1 MVNVL
6 VSSPESTCLQEQSY
20 HLAKTDLT
28 KRLDELSWLGFDK
41 ISLRLYKMYADEV
54 LNVEEI
60 SEMVD
65 SLIVLSS
72 GQIIAIENEETI
84 IRTFGY
90 SKEAIRCIQ
99 RVAMHLD
106 KYSQF
111 ALYFSKD
118 FELLDMNLFVDKS
131 SIVRLAEKIIGGGI
145 VSNAGYLILV
155 RHRSEVPKP
164 DDEDNFL
171 ISQVVRGT
179 RIIDMV
185 FLDDMVANCDLVYS
199 NSLGR
204 VFAREGVMPRVLFAG
219 VNNLK
224 PPPVEQAP

>member
-6 VSSPESTCLQEQSY
+6 VSSPESTYLREQPY
-20 HLAKTDLT
+20 QVAETEIAR
-28 KRLDELSWLGFDK
+28 RLEGLSRLGFDK
-41 ISLRLYKMYADEV
+41 IGLRLFKMYSDEV
-54 LNVEEI
+54 LNGEEL

-65 SLIVLSS
+65 SLIMLAS

-84 IRTFGY
+84 ISTLGY
-90 SKEAIRCIQ
+90 SKEAIHCLQ

-131 SIVRLAEKIIGGGI
+131 SVVRLAEKIIGGGI
-145 VSNAGYLILV
+145 VSNASYLILV
-155 RHRSEVPKP
+155 CHRSEVPKP
-164 DDEDNFL
+164 DDEDNIL
-171 ISQVVRGT
+171 IRQVERGT

-185 FLDDMVANCDLVYS
+185 VLDDIVANCDLVYS
-199 NSLGR
+199 NSLG
-204 VFAREGVMPRVLFAG
+204 
-219 VNNLK
+219 
-224 PPPVEQAP
+224 QAFERP